1 MDYQEVLP
9 GQSYPLGA
17 TLYGTGANFCLYSKH
32 ATGVD
37 LLLFDSENIRQ
48 PSRVICLRSEEH
60 HV

>member
-1 MDYQEVLP
+1 MNPKVLP

-17 TLYGTGANFCLYSKH
+17 TAYALGVNFCLYSKH

-48 PSRVICLRSEEH
+48 PSRVISFDR
-60 HV
+60 